1 MGLARV
7 KNWLKFTPQYMAA
20 KTDAQRDQVM
30 HKFEAANAGIEP
42 SDGIHHEIFP
52 DDEPVNGRYRWMART
67 YDKDGTPH
75 QMTGSEESPAQS
87 VQAAIAW
94 SESKKADLRGKA

>member
-1 MGLARV
+1 MGWFDKLV
-7 KNWLKFTPQYMAA
+7 GKVPEPEEVSVAA
-20 KTDAQRDQVM
+20 SAPTKQ
-30 HKFEAANAGIEP
+30 EP
-42 SDGIHHEIFP
+42 RDGIHHEIFP

-94 SESKKADLRGKA
+94 SESKKADLRGKE

>member
-1 MGLARV
+1 MGWFDKLIGKPEPVPMVA
-7 KNWLKFTPQYMAA
+7 
-20 KTDAQRDQVM
+20 
-30 HKFEAANAGIEP
+30 EAAPVDPARLITEP
-42 SDGIHHEIFP
+42 RDGIHHEIFP

-75 QMTGSEESPAQS
+75 QMTGSEESPEAS

-94 SESKKADLRGKA
+94 SESKKAELRGKA